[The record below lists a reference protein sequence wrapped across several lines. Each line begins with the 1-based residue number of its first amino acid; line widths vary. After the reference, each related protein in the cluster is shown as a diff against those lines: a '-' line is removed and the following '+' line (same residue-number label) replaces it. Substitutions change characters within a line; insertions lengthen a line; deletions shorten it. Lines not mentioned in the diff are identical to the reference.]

1 MTVVRADVPYVEL
14 PDYLYHPTFT
24 PLIVLGVV
32 IALAGIVFFAWFV
45 FAGADRWLPDA
56 APRRRML
63 AAGGAGL
70 VMLVC
75 LAGGY
80 GLRLLQLEMWDGEEQ
95 DRRDQVAQMSAP
107 VIDAIEEQYGV
118 RLEGAALPQ
127 SPDETDRVDV
137 ILPDGTQSPLDCVI
151 AVVDLTYQLQCEE
164 SYDQWVEL
172 PR

>member
-1 MTVVRADVPYVEL
+1 MTFVLADVPYVEL
-14 PDYLYHPTFT
+14 PDYLYRPTFT

-32 IALAGIVFFAWFV
+32 IALAGITFFAWFV
-45 FAGADRWLPDA
+45 FAGADRWLPRA
-56 APRRRML
+56 TPAQRMR

-80 GLRLLQLEMWDGEEQ
+80 GLRLLQLGIWDDQER
-95 DRRDQVAQMSAP
+95 DRRDQVSQMSAP

-118 RLEGAALPQ
+118 GLERAALPQ

-137 ILPDGTQSPLDCVI
+137 ILPDGTRNPLDCRI
-151 AVVDLTYQLQCEE
+151 AVVELTYQLQCEE

-172 PR
+172 SR